1 MAGETERR
9 TRVYPIMSQKF
20 PGFEVEGR
28 ETFIV
33 ISFDVM
39 DDVMVS
45 ILKEARA
52 NIVSVLLFRN
62 VNLVEIYNSAEKNKV

>member
-1 MAGETERR
+1 M
-9 TRVYPIMSQKF
+9 
-20 PGFEVEGR
+20 
-28 ETFIV
+28 

-52 NIVSVLLFRN
+52 NIVSVLLFKN